1 MAEEN
6 GVHNLFLETA
16 TAMEIQNGDAPPQ
29 VHSQEQEPPKCLITK
44 TDDGSIESHRYYL
57 SRRTTLEML
66 KDRGYSIPSPE
77 IQLSLEEFRQVH
89 GQSPDVD
96 RLRFTAS
103 HSTDPSKRVYILS
116 LSLD

>member
-1 MAEEN
+1 MAEQNE
-6 GVHNLFLETA
+6 VHNLSLQTA
-16 TAMEIQNGDAPPQ
+16 TPMDIENGDTPQ
-29 VHSQEQEPPKCLITK
+29 LQPHEQEQPKCLITK

-66 KDRGYSIPSPE
+66 KDRGYSIPTPE

-116 LSLD
+116 LG